1 MPMNIKLWI
10 AIGAACALALA
21 FAAGHHAASLAYE
34 REIAD
39 FKAQAQARYAQA
51 LEAKAAREK
60 YLQGKIED
68 AASKA
73 KASAD
78 EIEARYQE
86 LLSASWS
93 AAPDA
98 DVHFDGADAVGMH
111 ADAGGAGGQ
120 GGVPATATAPCA
132 VREGAS
138 QRAGSDGAKLRKLY
152 EEQLSIARDC
162 DITAAHYNE
171 LIEFYEKAR
180 QSMQ

>member
-1 MPMNIKLWI
+1 MPVNIKLWI

-120 GGVPATATAPCA
+120 GNVSTAS
-132 VREGAS
+132 GAS
-138 QRAGSDGAKLRKLY
+138 RGVSEGRCECAGADRAKLQRLY
-152 EEQLSIARDC
+152 ERQMTIARDC

-171 LIEFYEKAR
+171 LINLWQQAAG
-180 QSMQ
+180 Q

>member
-1 MPMNIKLWI
+1 MSIK
-10 AIGAACALALA
+10 AIPAVVAALLAACLY
-21 FAAGHHAASLAYE
+21 AAGWWTAAQGYAKE
-34 REIAD
+34 KAEFEA
-39 FKAQAQARYAQA
+39 KAQAQYAQA
-51 LEAKAAREK
+51 LEAKAVREK
-60 YLQGKIED
+60 YLQGKADE
-68 AASKA
+68 AERKA
-73 KASAD
+73 KESVD

-98 DVHFDGADAVGMH
+98 DADGML

-120 GGVPATATAPCA
+120 GGVPATASASGSVSESSGQCA
-132 VREGAS
+132 RTN
-138 QRAGSDGAKLRKLY
+138 GAKLRKLY
-152 EEQLSIARDC
+152 EEQLTIARDC

>member
-1 MPMNIKLWI
+1 MNFK
-10 AIGAACALALA
+10 AILAVISVLLA
-21 FAAGHHAASLAYE
+21 VGLYAAGWWTAAQGYA
-34 REIAD
+34 RE
-39 FKAQAQARYAQA
+39 KAEFEAMAQARYAQA
-51 LEAKAAREK
+51 LEAKATREK
-60 YLQGKIED
+60 YLQGKADE
-68 AASKA
+68 AERKA

-120 GGVPATATAPCA
+120 GGVPAAATASCA
-132 VREGAS
+132 VRESAS
-138 QRAGSDGAKLRKLY
+138 QRARADTAKLRRLY
-152 EEQLSIARDC
+152 EEQLTIARDC

-171 LIEFYEKAR
+171 LIDLWQAA
-180 QSMQ
+180 QQ